1 MGNRPAVPGYVIPE
15 GTIHEDIAKLKYF
28 FPGESTWSEVSRRA
42 AKQASVVEDIKEQP
56 KWEKKFYDAINSAD
70 LVPGGRILFG
80 AGRPNYNMLNCYVL
94 EPDDS
99 VASIGKMIQD
109 MYKIAC
115 SGGGIGFNYSNI
127 RPKGDSIQN
136 IPFSAPGSISTMKMI
151 NEIGSHVKAGK
162 SRRTALIAILNVS
175 HPDFMEFL
183 DAKLDRHELTN
194 FNISVGVSD
203 RFLEAVENNEDWYFT
218 FGGRHVRYDQYSVR
232 RESEQGV
239 DNVKVIA
246 KSEEDAL
253 GVASAFHLLTPSDT
267 FSEAVK
273 VPLKAKEL
281 WDRILRNAVECGEPG
296 IFNLDYTNQFNNV
309 SYFETLNST
318 NPCVAGDSII
328 AVADGRNGVSIK
340 ELADKGE
347 DVPVYSTNLTT
358 GQVEIKMGRNP
369 RMTGQGSKVWKL
381 TLDDGSVLIATP
393 NHKILTKELEYVNLS
408 DLHEGQSVFPW
419 NSFNSNGYRQISNVG
434 AKMTGGARRNRR
446 QYRVMAE
453 FNGINVDPKTTAI
466 HHIDCNS
473 LNDSMDN
480 LQAMPHGEHRQLHAE
495 KMKGKDNPYHKMTDE
510 WKVSFATHTGEDN
523 GRWKDVSNDEL
534 VGHGRKVFANE
545 GKFTKKLW
553 QRYAIKKGLP
563 ISVNRKCRFTS
574 FSAFKSLVI
583 GNHKVVSVEEVGTQD
598 VYNITVDD
606 NHNYHVITS
615 HGDGKYVKSSGI
627 CVKNCGEQPL
637 PAFGNCCLGHVNL
650 ANMVSDEGV
659 IDWRR
664 IARTIR
670 LGVRYLDDIL
680 EVNTFPIEECR
691 EVGHR
696 SRRIGLGVLG
706 FATFLIKAGYRYG
719 SESCIEFT
727 ERLFETFRNE
737 AYKASMYLA
746 REKGSFEAYDWRKLK
761 DEQFMKTLPAR
772 IRSDIKKNGLRNASL
787 LTVAPTG
794 TVAMVVGVSTG
805 IEPIFSPV
813 YKRRWKTGTEDVYNE
828 ALVIDPLFKKMFLE
842 GRDVSHI
849 VGAYD
854 VTPEE
859 HIKMQV
865 AIQSK
870 IDAAISKTC
879 NLPSTAQYS
888 AELSEMVLG
897 GIGEMKGLTFYKA
910 GSRGNEPLEA
920 IDHSTLDLDVL
931 IAENKL
937 EILTESVDT
946 CKSGV
951 CEI

>member
-15 GTIHEDIAKLKYF
+15 GTIHEDIASLKYF
-28 FPGESTWSEVSRRA
+28 FPGEKTWSEVARRA
-42 AKQASVVEDIKEQP
+42 AKQASVVEEIKEQP

-246 KSEEDAL
+246 KSEEDAI

-267 FSEAVK
+267 FSEAVM

-318 NPCVAGDSII
+318 NPC
-328 AVADGRNGVSIK
+328 
-340 ELADKGE
+340 
-347 DVPVYSTNLTT
+347 
-358 GQVEIKMGRNP
+358 
-369 RMTGQGSKVWKL
+369 
-381 TLDDGSVLIATP
+381 
-393 NHKILTKELEYVNLS
+393 
-408 DLHEGQSVFPW
+408 
-419 NSFNSNGYRQISNVG
+419 
-434 AKMTGGARRNRR
+434 
-446 QYRVMAE
+446 
-453 FNGINVDPKTTAI
+453 
-466 HHIDCNS
+466 
-473 LNDSMDN
+473 
-480 LQAMPHGEHRQLHAE
+480 
-495 KMKGKDNPYHKMTDE
+495 
-510 WKVSFATHTGEDN
+510 
-523 GRWKDVSNDEL
+523 
-534 VGHGRKVFANE
+534 
-545 GKFTKKLW
+545 
-553 QRYAIKKGLP
+553 
-563 ISVNRKCRFTS
+563 
-574 FSAFKSLVI
+574 
-583 GNHKVVSVEEVGTQD
+583 
-598 VYNITVDD
+598 
-606 NHNYHVITS
+606 
-615 HGDGKYVKSSGI
+615 
-627 CVKNCGEQPL
+627 GEQPL
-637 PAFGNCCLGHVNL
+637 PAFGNCCLGHINL

-664 IARTIR
+664 FARTIR

-951 CEI
+951 CEV